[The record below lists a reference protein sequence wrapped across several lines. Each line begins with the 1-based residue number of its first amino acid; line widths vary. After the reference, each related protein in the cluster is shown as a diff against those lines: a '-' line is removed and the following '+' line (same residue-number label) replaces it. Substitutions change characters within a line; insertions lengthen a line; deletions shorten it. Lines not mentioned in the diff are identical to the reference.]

1 MDGDGRVTN
10 LENYGKDLETYSSWV
25 ESKIFTEGD
34 TRLFENT
41 LGLAGE
47 TGEVAEKIKKMIR
60 DKTRF
65 SSEDILKELG
75 DVLFYTVALAN
86 IYDGTLKSLI
96 ELNVD
101 KLNSRTQR
109 GTLKGSGDNR

>member
-1 MDGDGRVTN
+1 M
-10 LENYGKDLETYSSWV
+10 Y
-25 ESKIFTEGD
+25 F
-34 TRLFENT
+34 
-41 LGLAGE
+41 
-47 TGEVAEKIKKMIR
+47 
-60 DKTRF
+60 
-65 SSEDILKELG
+65 
-75 DVLFYTVALAN
+75 FYTVAIAN

>member
-1 MDGDGRVTN
+1 MDGVGRVSD
-10 LENYGKDLETYSSWV
+10 YGKDLETYSDWV
-25 ESKIFTEGD
+25 ESKILTEGEL
-34 TRLFENT
+34 RLYENA

-47 TGEVAEKIKKMIR
+47 TGEVSEKIKKMIR

-75 DVLFYTVALAN
+75 DVLFYTVAIAN

>member
-1 MDGDGRVTN
+1 VSD
-10 LENYGKDLETYSSWV
+10 YGKDLETYSDWV
-25 ESKIFTEGD
+25 ESKILTEGE
-34 TRLFENT
+34 LSLYENA

-47 TGEVAEKIKKMIR
+47 TGEVSEKIKKMIR

-75 DVLFYTVALAN
+75 DVLFYTVAIAN

-109 GTLKGSGDNR
+109 GTLEGSGDNR